1 METKMKETILEREMM
16 DGRALATYR
25 RVVLVGLI
33 VLLLGACGQAEEEA
47 SPAAPLWC
55 YLAHPAKCKGFSR
68 QF

>member
-1 METKMKETILEREMM
+1 M
-16 DGRALATYR
+16 DGRALATYP